1 MTKKPLRILA
11 ASDLHGDT
19 SLTKKLS
26 DRAKKERADLI
37 LLCGD
42 ITGFEETPGLLKP
55 FKHLGQSVVI
65 IPGNWDDIATTDFLA
80 KHYGIKNLHGYSLI
94 HDNIGVFGA
103 GGAEGP
109 GPNRTSEKDLL
120 TTLEKAHKDLEKA
133 AIHKKIMITHM
144 HPANTASECSGIA
157 GSKAITEAAKR

>member
-94 HDNIGVFGA
+94 HDN
-103 GGAEGP
+103 
-109 GPNRTSEKDLL
+109 
-120 TTLEKAHKDLEKA
+120 
-133 AIHKKIMITHM
+133 
-144 HPANTASECSGIA
+144 
-157 GSKAITEAAKR
+157 